1 MPWYG
6 ASSLFKRTTVVT
18 TAATA
23 LSGASPFD
31 LTTVAVLTGEPWFQQ
46 TLNPIWLQRV
56 LTACSI
62 SIANYCNRIF
72 AQQTYTDTFFPQRDP
87 PISVT
92 IGGVDPLQ
100 LAYFP
105 MTSGSSV
112 VTENGVALVLGT
124 DYLEDPELG
133 QLTRLDVNGWP
144 MRWPKLG
151 LVVQYQAGYTMA
163 AIPPDLADAAIEFVK
178 WRYYSATRDPSLK
191 SQEIPGDI
199 SQSFL
204 YGTGPGGPDD
214 IPAVVSG
221 KIDRYR
227 IYPIVA

>member
-112 VTENGVALVLGT
+112 VTENGVSLVLGT

-178 WRYYSATRDPSLK
+178 WRYYSATRDPGLK
-191 SQEIPGDI
+191 SEEVPGDY
-199 SQSFL
+199 SASYL
-204 YGTGPGGPDD
+204 WGTGPGGPDD
-214 IPAVVSG
+214 IPATVSG
-221 KIDRYR
+221 KIERYR
-227 IYPIVA
+227 VAPVVA